1 MGDLWTEDRSMR
13 IVILCLLLIIAIP
26 SSIEA
31 QSNIPQVVVKDGS
44 PVLVLPDS
52 LIAFIAESYPGFRVP
67 TKEDRTGE
75 WATYSKA
82 DAVPYACWGD
92 FNGDGLTDV
101 ALMLIGNDGWR
112 LVAFNQKVNGTYVDH
127 KVIGFPGEE
136 KNWYRYN
143 PPQRFQVYTVKAAEA
158 FKVGDRASFYS
169 RYEFDSIA
177 FMSLGDPTSGK
188 HSIWNAAPNSRHEKT
203 RLYGIY
209 LDESFGE
216 LNITD

>member
-1 MGDLWTEDRSMR
+1 MSTLGIKNKLFG
-13 IVILCLLLIIAIP
+13 IVILCLLLMTVIP
-26 SSIEA
+26 SSVEA
-31 QSNIPQVVVKDGS
+31 QSNTPQVVMEDGS
-44 PVLVLPDS
+44 PALVLPDS

-67 TKEDRTGE
+67 TKEDRTGD
-75 WATYSKA
+75 WATYSKT

-101 ALMLIGNDGWR
+101 ALMLIKNDGWR
-112 LVAFNQKVNGTYVDH
+112 LVAFNLTASSTYVNH
-127 KVIGFPGEE
+127 RVIRFAGEE
-136 KNWYRYN
+136 KNWYRN
-143 PPQRFQVYTVKAAEA
+143 HPPQGFQVYTVKAGEA
-158 FKVGDRASFYS
+158 FKVGDLDSFYS

-209 LDESFGE
+209 LDDSFGD
-216 LNITD
+216 LISND